1 MTKPGSWPLVVTG
14 SLAAFCGVMAGKRYL
29 RKITM
34 KSVQTLVGI
43 LLFGVGLALV
53 TGVL

>member
-1 MTKPGSWPLVVTG
+1 MI
-14 SLAAFCGVMAGKRYL
+14 GKRL
-29 RKITM
+29 LHKVTM

-53 TGVL
+53 AGIL